1 MKLTVPVRLLVPA
14 AALLCLGMPAGSPA
28 FAQATPGAQRIPP
41 APLKAGAPPAAAPSA
56 APPAQAPP
64 AGAPDRAGFS
74 HIAGFDHIQTD
85 DVKYNLNTGEF
96 AMKDRFTAV
105 REGMDITA
113 DTGSGNSKKKLLHA
127 QGHVVIHSS
136 KKIEGHGADAVTEE
150 PSTLT
155 CDKLDVDGVRKLYQ
169 ANGSVHFTQLDRE
182 ATADS
187 GTLDDA
193 RNTLHMEG
201 HVHIKDKEQ
210 YLDADVVDYNT
221 ATGEM
226 NAHGGPV
233 SIRVPLE
240 TSGPV
245 APATARPKKKK

>member
-1 MKLTVPVRLLVPA
+1 MKFTVPVRLIVPA
-14 AALLCLGMPAGSPA
+14 AALLCFGAPTGVPAAG
-28 FAQATPGAQRIPP
+28 QVTP
-41 APLKAGAPPAAAPSA
+41 APRKTASAPAPQRATAAPAPEPSA
-56 APPAQAPP
+56 S
-64 AGAPDRAGFS
+64 DRSGFS
-74 HIAGFDHIQTD
+74 HLAGFDHIQTD

-96 AMKDRFTAV
+96 SLKDRFTAV

-113 DTGSGNSKKKLLHA
+113 DSGAGNSKKKQLHA
-127 QGHVVIHSS
+127 QGHVIVHSS
-136 KKIEGHGADAVTEE
+136 KKVEGKGAGAVTEE

-155 CDKLDVDGVRKLYQ
+155 CDKLDVDGGRKLYT
-169 ANGSVHFTQLDRE
+169 ASGSVHFSQEDRD
-182 ATADS
+182 ATADT

-193 RNTLHMEG
+193 HNILHLEG
-201 HVHIKDKEQ
+201 HVHIRDKEQ

-221 ATGEM
+221 ASGEM

-240 TSGPV
+240 TAGPV